1 MLINRT
7 FSVQLNEIIAPN
19 SDLINLE
26 IACGKGSKFNVTYFT
41 SLRCNVEA
49 DFQLRN
55 NIVSSVSKRIY
66 DCI

>member
-1 MLINRT
+1 MLINGT

-19 SDLINLE
+19 SDFINLE

-41 SLRCNVEA
+41 SLRSNEA

-55 NIVSSVSKRIY
+55 NIVSSVSTRIC

>member
-1 MLINRT
+1 MLINGT

-41 SLRCNVEA
+41 SLRSNEA

-55 NIVSSVSKRIY
+55 NIVSSVSTRIC